1 MAWGYTAEE
10 PQSEFEV
17 RFPVTAGTHTV
28 GITFNRDEWVTEG
41 VGISRL
47 PLTNEA
53 YSQGR
58 VTSLVSGRIDMGIDR
73 VDIMGPFDGAVPG
86 DSVAR
91 RRLYVCT
98 PATEREEEPCAR
110 EILSAIARRAYR
122 RPVALA
128 DVETLLAFYQR
139 GRADGNFDSGIQAAL
154 VRMLVDINFLF
165 RMERDPE
172 GAEPGTAYE
181 VSDFELATR
190 LAFFLWSSLPDDE
203 LLDLAEA
210 GTLRAPGVLESQVRR
225 MLADPR
231 SSALVESF
239 FGQWLTTRN
248 VSAQRPDPKIFP
260 DFDENLRDAFLTETQ
275 LFLESQLGEDRPA
288 TEILTA
294 DYTFV
299 NERLARHYGIPG
311 VVGSHIRRVDL
322 PGDARAGLLGHGS
335 VLTVTS
341 YNDRT
346 SVVQRGKWVMD
357 NILGTP
363 PPPPPPSVPPLA
375 DTKVEGSLRERME
388 IHRKNAACAACHSVM
403 DPLGFVLENFD
414 AVGSFRTRDGNSA
427 VDPSGALF
435 DGTAF
440 TSPATFRQV
449 LMVRQDAFLTT
460 MMENAYVCVRT
471 RRRVG

>member
-1 MAWGYTAEE
+1 MTIQRSDLADGAIIRGLQSENQIDVRLDRQRIQTFTAGSPGTREIPFGVGYTAEE

-28 GITFNRDEWVTEG
+28 GITLNRDEWVTEG
-41 VGISRL
+41 VSISRL

-91 RRLYVCT
+91 QRLYVCT

-181 VSDFELATR
+181 VSDFELAT
-190 LAFFLWSSLPDDE
+190 
-203 LLDLAEA
+203 
-210 GTLRAPGVLESQVRR
+210 
-225 MLADPR
+225 
-231 SSALVESF
+231 
-239 FGQWLTTRN
+239 
-248 VSAQRPDPKIFP
+248 
-260 DFDENLRDAFLTETQ
+260 
-275 LFLESQLGEDRPA
+275 
-288 TEILTA
+288 
-294 DYTFV
+294 
-299 NERLARHYGIPG
+299 
-311 VVGSHIRRVDL
+311 
-322 PGDARAGLLGHGS
+322 
-335 VLTVTS
+335 
-341 YNDRT
+341 
-346 SVVQRGKWVMD
+346 
-357 NILGTP
+357 
-363 PPPPPPSVPPLA
+363 
-375 DTKVEGSLRERME
+375 
-388 IHRKNAACAACHSVM
+388 
-403 DPLGFVLENFD
+403 
-414 AVGSFRTRDGNSA
+414 
-427 VDPSGALF
+427 
-435 DGTAF
+435 
-440 TSPATFRQV
+440 
-449 LMVRQDAFLTT
+449 
-460 MMENAYVCVRT
+460 
-471 RRRVG
+471 